1 MKQIILL
8 AAFFVALSL
17 SAQPTVKN
25 PSTGMSVELSYN
37 GHQMILGPSESKA
50 IWFLPASGEAKNAR
64 LRYFVGEDVKSAF
77 AANLNIVKGQDVVLP
92 LSAPERGRTNT
103 NNSHQLVEKT
113 SEKSGNQ
120 ALNSND
126 GNMPGFTPKIPE
138 VSGTLKVSQFPL
150 ILIDSTEKSIL
161 VFDGDFYNAALA
173 PNQKTDPIM
182 TGPGIISMKILY
194 DADPPATSTGKNIW
208 QCPVQGIITQNQQ
221 YFVLREGH
229 LRNLQRDV
237 TKVVFYNPTPYSMVP
252 DGLDIDPIPPNR
264 RSKAVRLNQGFNN
277 FSFVYI
283 NERGVKVLAVFELV
297 VTRGTPVVSL
307 NLDPRGNAYGV
318 TGH

>member
-37 GHQMILGPSESKA
+37 GHQMIIVASESKA
-50 IWFLPASGEAKNAR
+50 IWFLPASGEAKNVR
-64 LRYFVGEDVKSAF
+64 LRYFVGEKVKTVFVTS
-77 AANLNIVKGQDVVLP
+77 LNIVNGQELVLP
-92 LSAPERGRTNT
+92 LGASERASAAVDKKEQAVPQKA
-103 NNSHQLVEKT
+103 NSAV
-113 SEKSGNQ
+113 
-120 ALNSND
+120 
-126 GNMPGFTPKIPE
+126 MPGFTPKIPE

-173 PNQKTDPIM
+173 PRQKTDPIM

-237 TKVVFYNPTPYSMVP
+237 TKVVFYNPTSYSMVP

-318 TGH
+318 TGN

>member
-1 MKQIILL
+1 
-8 AAFFVALSL
+8 
-17 SAQPTVKN
+17 
-25 PSTGMSVELSYN
+25 
-37 GHQMILGPSESKA
+37 
-50 IWFLPASGEAKNAR
+50 
-64 LRYFVGEDVKSAF
+64 
-77 AANLNIVKGQDVVLP
+77 
-92 LSAPERGRTNT
+92 
-103 NNSHQLVEKT
+103 
-113 SEKSGNQ
+113 
-120 ALNSND
+120 
-126 GNMPGFTPKIPE
+126 
-138 VSGTLKVSQFPL
+138 
-150 ILIDSTEKSIL
+150 
-161 VFDGDFYNAALA
+161 
-173 PNQKTDPIM
+173 M

-237 TKVVFYNPTPYSMVP
+237 TKVVFYNPTSYSMVP

-318 TGH
+318 TGN